1 MVFIIVF
8 VDQRE
13 RLTTNVTKDV
23 KNQKMRLRVIQ
34 LIGMLLP
41 QCQIETVVLLLLIH
55 YLFLVP
61 LSCGFY
67 VLIFILLFKFKAKS

>member
-8 VDQRE
+8 VDQRQ

-23 KNQKMRLRVIQ
+23 KNQNMRLPVIQ

-41 QCQIETVVLLLLIH
+41 QCQIETVVLLLLIRYSFGSH
-55 YLFLVP
+55 YCV
-61 LSCGFY
+61 GFM
-67 VLIFILLFKFKAKS
+67 F